1 MANNNN
7 NNNNKT
13 GGSSNINKEIEI
25 EKNLTTSSNMANS
38 SSIIKINKTE
48 YWLPEELWREV
59 KDFMGIVK
67 KGQVNWELIKEAKNR
82 HLLGIGLPTFNI
94 TLPKRKVNINMT
106 NQRNANTEIKCL
118 IHDRQGKEFIT
129 PKEAYFRRTKAIY
142 MERRLMTP
150 KKWEQLA
157 SVIFQDKTSWNKV
170 IEGTKFIKAKRCG
183 RDVPMDAKLRVA
195 HKKRNIIHVTV
206 LVNRETSG
214 AVLNINEVK
223 AYTQA
228 EFNKEFTYII
238 ITNGISTGSHR

>member
-1 MANNNN
+1 
-7 NNNNKT
+7 
-13 GGSSNINKEIEI
+13 
-25 EKNLTTSSNMANS
+25 MANS

-67 KGQVNWELIKEAKNR
+67 KGQVNWELIKEAKNK

-118 IHDRQGKEFIT
+118 IHDKQGKKFIT
-129 PKEAYFRRTKAIY
+129 PKEAYFRRTKALY

-157 SVIFQDKTSWNKV
+157 SVIFQDKTSYNKV
-170 IEGTKFIKAKRCG
+170 IEGTKFKKGNQNMFANYSVPYSAKMT
-183 RDVPMDAKLRVA
+183 VIT
-195 HKKRNIIHVTV
+195 KKRNKIRVEILTDCPSPY
-206 LVNRETSG
+206 R
-214 AVLNINEVK
+214 LNPDDSSYMRN
-223 AYTQA
+223 YTIGD
-228 EFNKEFTYII
+228 FNKEFPNII